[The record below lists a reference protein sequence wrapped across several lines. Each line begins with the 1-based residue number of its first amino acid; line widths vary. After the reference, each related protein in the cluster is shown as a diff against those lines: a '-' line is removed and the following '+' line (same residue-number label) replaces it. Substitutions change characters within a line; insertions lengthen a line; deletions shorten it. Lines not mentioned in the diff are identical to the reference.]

1 MKHKQVGKN
10 QNMEKNRT
18 GRLLETV
25 QKNLTD
31 NLTLKNIYSFQ
42 LKDRDVKVFFSDSPN
57 AHTIED
63 ALVKIATR
71 RIS

>member
-1 MKHKQVGKN
+1 MKTNNTDK
-10 QNMEKNRT
+10 
-18 GRLLETV
+18 LLGIV
-25 QKNLTD
+25 QKN
-31 NLTLKNIYSFQ
+31 NLVSKNIYSFQ
-42 LKDRDVKVFFSDSPN
+42 LKDRGVKVFFSDNPN